1 VLSSF
6 DRAQPPITQL
16 LRDVLTDSLPSFTSK
31 QHVAD
36 RENRHQWYALQT
48 LLSSSVSSSS
58 LFFSVFLKSH
68 VKLAGEFS
76 TQQEKKPIYIKQN
89 ND

>member
-6 DRAQPPITQL
+6 GRAQPPITQL
-16 LRDVLTDSLPSFTSK
+16 LRNVLTDSLPSFTSK

-48 LLSSSVSSSS
+48 LLSSSVSL
-58 LFFSVFLKSH
+58 LFVFFEKVMSNWRENFLH
-68 VKLAGEFS
+68 I
-76 TQQEKKPIYIKQN
+76 TQQQRKKRITT
-89 ND
+89 D

>member
-1 VLSSF
+1 
-6 DRAQPPITQL
+6 AQPPRTQL

-36 RENRHQWYALQT
+36 RENRHQWYAFQT

-58 LFFSVFLKSH
+58 LFFSFFLKKSCQIGGRIFYTSH
-68 VKLAGEFS
+68 NNK
-76 TQQEKKPIYIKQN
+76 EKKE
-89 ND
+89 